1 MRGARC
7 QALLLPVQA
16 VIAGCALVKN
26 AALHRALRR
35 KDNEMNQLILMV
47 RPMHLCCDTSGTLA
61 ELCFPITSLAAG
73 PSMHRGS
80 NELSVQRAGNEQ
92 DSHSTMLLL
101 LRRCSTCRRAC
112 RVRRGLRAFPSCAT
126 RAQCH
131 PSRHW
136 ATSSRPTLSHLR
148 RSAPPRPSTADASLS
163 RSRETPLKRG
173 RC

>member
-73 PSMHRGS
+73 PSS
-80 NELSVQRAGNEQ
+80 CTEVQTN
-92 DSHSTMLLL
+92 S
-101 LRRCSTCRRAC
+101 AC
-112 RVRRGLRAFPSCAT
+112 REQGMSKIRNQQCCCFCAGVQPAGEPAGCGAVFARSHRAPRVRSVILPAT
-126 RAQCH
+126 GPH
-131 PSRHW
+131 PAGQHC
-136 ATSSRPTLSHLR
+136 LI
-148 RSAPPRPSTADASLS
+148 
-163 RSRETPLKRG
+163 
-173 RC
+173 